1 MSEIK
6 FSTFCSQEFIF
17 PDGTRKER
25 ILSQDSNW
33 QIVKTNAGNYA
44 LIVSPALYEKWAEKN
59 FSVINLFVPVESES
73 ENIKFFVLSCKKD
86 YLISSIQFGPYPEKF
101 IEARAFAITL
111 HEMRKNYNFS
121 FHDAIYLEQF
131 SFLLP
136 TFTNTEPLLSDEI
149 VLGMWLSGGVH
160 VPAASINKLS
170 RLINWMSTQEIKS
183 IVQSAGFLSSSEINS
198 VQEKIFSLPGRSKL
212 AAFFNEHIIEIV
224 RNQEKYKRAGINFP
238 SAIVLYGV
246 PGCGKT
252 FAVDKLVKFL
262 DWPCYRIEASTVASP
277 YIHDTSRKIAAIFDE
292 AAQNAPSVIIID
304 EMDAFLSDRNM
315 QNSGLHHVEEI
326 SEFLRRIPE
335 APEKKILII
344 AMTNRLD
351 SIDPAILRHGRFD
364 HIIEVNMPDSSEIK
378 ELLFSLF
385 DGLPLS
391 DNIDLSGLAEKLAGR
406 PLSDAA
412 FIVKESGR
420 LSVKANKNFIDS
432 ECIEEACKSLS
443 LNQDNTRKIG
453 F

>member
-6 FSTFCSQEFIF
+6 FLPQGFIL
-17 PDGTRKER
+17 PDGTRKGL
-25 ILSQDSNW
+25 ILAQDSNW
-33 QIVKTNAGNYA
+33 QIVKTSAGNYA
-44 LIVSPALYEKWAEKN
+44 LIVSPVLYKKWLN
-59 FSVINLFVPVESES
+59 FNVINLFVPVKLES
-73 ENIKFFVLSCKKD
+73 ENVKFFVLSCKKD
-86 YLISSIQFGPYPEKF
+86 YLISSIQFGPYPEKI

-131 SFLLP
+131 SILLP
-136 TFTNTEPLLSDEI
+136 TYTNKDSISDDI
-149 VLGMWLSGGVH
+149 ILGAWLSGGVH
-160 VPAASINKLS
+160 VPATSINKLS
-170 RLINWMSTQEIKS
+170 RLVNWMSPQEIKS
-183 IVQSAGFLSSSEINS
+183 IIKSAGLLLESDSDSENDS
-198 VQEKIFSLPGRSKL
+198 KQGKIFTLPGRSKL

-224 RNQEKYKRAGINFP
+224 SNQEKYKRAGINFP
-238 SAIVLYGV
+238 SAIILYGA

-262 DWPCYRIEASTVASP
+262 DWPCYRIEASSVASP

-364 HIIEVNMPDSSEIK
+364 HIIQVNMPDSSEIK
-378 ELLFSLF
+378 ELLYSLF

-391 DNIDLSGLAEKLAGR
+391 DDIDLSGLAEKLAGR

-432 ECIEEACKSLS
+432 ECIEAAYKSLS
-443 LNQDNTRKIG
+443 PSQENTRKIG